1 MGLDMCYKKGYVK
14 LLWLAILVVL
24 SGCSGNKAKNADDA
38 GATEYYTMSDFQ
50 ALPKVDI
57 HVHINVEK
65 HAIIE
70 EARAN
75 NFRMLVMAVDVV
87 PEYPPMEEQLR
98 VRQNL
103 HQENPDVF
111 AYATAFTLDGWD
123 EPGWSDQVI
132 KKLAE
137 DFDKGALGVKVWK
150 NIGMEAKDKEG
161 NLITLDDPKFDP
173 IFDYVKAQN
182 KVLLSHAGEPKNCW
196 LPVEEMTVNND
207 RDYFSKHPQYHM
219 YLHPELPAYE
229 DHIEARNN
237 MLEKHRDITFIGVHF
252 ATLEWSVKEIGAF
265 LDRFP
270 NAYVDCAERLSHLQ
284 VQTQKNRKEVREF
297 FIKYQERILYGTDFQ
312 ELEYTDPS
320 DLKEHMHTTWMNDW
334 KYLVTDEVMEVGW
347 VNGSFQGLKL
357 PKEVI
362 DKIYQINAEKIFP
375 TAWDVTEE

>member
-1 MGLDMCYKKGYVK
+1 MIKNVIYCLPILLVLITVGCTAKKEK
-14 LLWLAILVVL
+14 QAE
-24 SGCSGNKAKNADDA
+24 DE
-38 GATEYYTMSDFQ
+38 TYYTMSDFQ
-50 ALPKVDI
+50 SLPKVDV

-65 HAIIE
+65 HTIIE

-123 EPGWSDQVI
+123 ETGWSDRVI
-132 KKLAE
+132 KKLSE
-137 DFDKGALGVKVWK
+137 DFDNGALGVKVWK
-150 NIGMEAKDKEG
+150 NIGMKEKDQEG

-173 IFDYVKAQN
+173 IFKFIKSQN

-196 LPVEEMTVNND
+196 LPVEEMAVNND
-207 RDYFSKHPQYHM
+207 RDYFSNHPQYHM
-219 YLHPELPAYE
+219 YLHPELPSYE

-284 VQTQKNRKEVREF
+284 VQTQKNRTAVRDF
-297 FIKYQERILYGTDFQ
+297 FIKYQDRIMYGTDFQ
-312 ELEYTDPS
+312 ELEDTDAAA
-320 DLKEHMHTTWMNDW
+320 LKEHMYTTWMNDW
-334 KYLVTDEVMEVGW
+334 KYLVTDETMEVEQ

-362 DKIYQINAEKIFP
+362 DKIYRANAEKVFP
-375 TAWDVTEE
+375 TAWDVVEK

>member
-1 MGLDMCYKKGYVK
+1 MCYKKGYVK
-14 LLWLAILVVL
+14 LLWLTILVVL
-24 SGCSGNKAKNADDA
+24 SGCTGNKAKHGNEA

-50 ALPKVDI
+50 SLQKVDV

-65 HAIIE
+65 HAIIK

-75 NFRMLVMAVDVV
+75 NFRMLVMAVDVDS
-87 PEYPPMEEQLR
+87 EYPPMEEQLR
-98 VRQNL
+98 VRYNL
-103 HQENPDVF
+103 HQQNPDVF
-111 AYATAFTLDGWD
+111 AFATAFTLDGWD
-123 EPGWSDQVI
+123 EHDWSDKVI
-132 KKLAE
+132 KKLTD

-150 NIGMEAKDKEG
+150 NIGMDERDKDG

-173 IFDYVKAQN
+173 IFKFIQSRN

-229 DHIEARNN
+229 DHIEARNS

-284 VQTQKNRKEVREF
+284 VQTQENRMVVRDF
-297 FIKYQERILYGTDFQ
+297 FIKYQDRIIYGTDFQ
-312 ELEYTDPS
+312 ELEDSDPAA
-320 DLKEHMHTTWMNDW
+320 LKEHMYTTWMNDW
-334 KYLVTDEVMEVGW
+334 KYLVTDEIMEVEQ

-357 PKEVI
+357 PKAVI
-362 DKIYQINAEKIFP
+362 DKIYKENAEKVFP
-375 TAWDVTEE
+375 NAWKSSAN